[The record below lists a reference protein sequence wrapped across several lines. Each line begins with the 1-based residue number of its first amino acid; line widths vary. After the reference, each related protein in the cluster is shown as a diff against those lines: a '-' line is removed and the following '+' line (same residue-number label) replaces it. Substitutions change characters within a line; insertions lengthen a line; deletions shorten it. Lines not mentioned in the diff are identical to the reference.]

1 MRTGG
6 PGKRESGR
14 WRGRAWRMSL
24 SSVVSCREW
33 TRNCKTKRVGE
44 EPEERKRE
52 TRPARACVFERA
64 GRGVGAGRD
73 SPPRLARCAHLAI
86 AFHPLASASQW
97 PPTSGPAPTST
108 SLVPNTTPSLFTLS
122 PASKRWIVDRST
134 LHQARSDDLQY
145 VDNPEYLG
153 FLNIFF
159 ANREPIS
166 PVQPLAPVSSL
177 IVPPPSQ

>member
-1 MRTGG
+1 MRRVQPEPAFLSV
-6 PGKRESGR
+6 PGAASEQ
-14 WRGRAWRMSL
+14 
-24 SSVVSCREW
+24 
-33 TRNCKTKRVGE
+33 VG
-44 EPEERKRE
+44 
-52 TRPARACVFERA
+52 T
-64 GRGVGAGRD
+64 
-73 SPPRLARCAHLAI
+73 PRLASPAVHTLQSPST
-86 AFHPLASASQW
+86 HWPQPPNGHQLLVQLPLVRLSFQIQ
-97 PPTSGPAPTST
+97 P
-108 SLVPNTTPSLFTLS
+108 PSLFTLP

-177 IVPPPSQ
+177 IVPTPSQ

>member
-1 MRTGG
+1 M
-6 PGKRESGR
+6 
-14 WRGRAWRMSL
+14 
-24 SSVVSCREW
+24 
-33 TRNCKTKRVGE
+33 GE

-52 TRPARACVFERA
+52 TRPGRACVFERA

-73 SPPRLARCAHLAI
+73 SPPRLARCAHLQ
-86 AFHPLASASQW
+86 S
-97 PPTSGPAPTST
+97 PPTHWPQPPNGHQL
-108 SLVPNTTPSLFTLS
+108 LVQLPLVRLSFQIQPPSLFTLP

-177 IVPPPSQ
+177 IVPTPSQ